1 MSGMKIRGNVLIVD
15 DEETVGIGMSEMLKD
30 AGFNAIYVTNGS
42 DAVVEAQKS
51 QYSLIFMDM
60 VMPGMNGLETFR
72 NLKKVSPATRVV
84 LFTGF
89 FKDAEN
95 TIYQGIREGMID
107 EFIRKPFFA
116 EEIISTARKYAS
128 ST

>member
-1 MSGMKIRGNVLIVD
+1 MSGMKIRWNVLIVD

>member
-42 DAVVEAQKS
+42 DAIVEAQKS

-72 NLKKVSPATRVV
+72 NLKKVSPSSRVI

-128 ST
+128 AS